1 MPVRDPFGA
10 TLAALGRANG
20 LQEGVEGAAGWGGV
34 GPSFAAQGLWALAT
48 DGWPA
53 LWVAVAMRSV
63 VRLIRGADS
72 NRRDQTTLWKVKRRV
87 VWWCARPEVQ
97 EQSWGSDV
105 SLTLKD
111 YVLRAQ

>member
-10 TLAALGRANG
+10 SLAALGRANG
-20 LQEGVEGAAGWGGV
+20 LQEGVEGVAGWGGV
-34 GPSFAAQGLWALAT
+34 GPSFATQGLWALAT

-53 LWVAVAMRSV
+53 LWVAVAMR
-63 VRLIRGADS
+63 LIRGADN

-87 VWWCARPEVQ
+87 VWWRARPEVQ

-105 SLTLKD
+105 SLMLKN
-111 YVLRAQ
+111 YVFRVQ